1 MKLSEYQGEAALDV
15 LADLIEPA
23 GEIMSDKEIGDVFK
37 KNRFKAIGLAIKNH
51 KKAVIQIMAT
61 MDGVP
66 VDEYKC
72 NVFTLPVKIL
82 ELLNE
87 LSSQQGN
94 SLSILF
100 ICHDIS
106 LVQQFCDRVLVM
118 YHGGI
123 VEEGTPD
130 EVIQH
135 PRNAYTQRLIDSVL

>member
-23 GEIMSDKEIGDVFK
+23 GEIMSDKEIGEAFK
-37 KNRFKAIGLAIKNH
+37 KNRFKAIGIAIKKH

-82 ELLNE
+82 ELLNDPD
-87 LSSQQGN
+87 LIQLFTYQGQTGDAN
-94 SLSILF
+94 ASGSV
-100 ICHDIS
+100 S
-106 LVQQFCDRVLVM
+106 ENT
-118 YHGGI
+118 
-123 VEEGTPD
+123 EE
-130 EVIQH
+130 
-135 PRNAYTQRLIDSVL
+135 